1 MGDRERDSTR
11 RYEDRRVVHRRKV
24 HRRKKHQLVD
34 DNKRTT
40 VDQREGYQRS
50 DNRRDSGERRQ

>member
-1 MGDRERDSTR
+1 MGDTERDSKR

-24 HRRKKHQLVD
+24 HRRKKHQFVGD
-34 DNKRTT
+34 DKRST

-50 DNRRDSGERRQ
+50 DNRRDDGERRQ